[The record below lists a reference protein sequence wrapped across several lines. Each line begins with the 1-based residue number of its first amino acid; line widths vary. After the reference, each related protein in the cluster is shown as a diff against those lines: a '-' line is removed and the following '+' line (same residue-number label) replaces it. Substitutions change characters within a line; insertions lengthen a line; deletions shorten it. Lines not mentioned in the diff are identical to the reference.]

1 MKRAMLFGVLL
12 VACGAK
18 DEAKPAVAP
27 AATPEAAPSSAP
39 AAVAPSSGKQ
49 KRTRTRAS
57 APPERDGTKPK
68 NGRALNPRDPVGRM
82 VFVRADDHCFVEVA
96 GKGAREGEVTRATE
110 DVDCPPGANDPAFDH
125 CTAQIVLE
133 EGTTKCY
140 CVNGSA
146 HPRPMPNPTPCPTSK

>member
-1 MKRAMLFGVLL
+1 MRYALFGLVL

-18 DEAKPAVAP
+18 EKEAMPSAVPEPAPSASPAASLAP
-27 AATPEAAPSSAP
+27 AEKSS
-39 AAVAPSSGKQ
+39 SKQ

-82 VFVRADDHCFVEVA
+82 VFMRADDHCYVEVA
-96 GKGAREGEVTRATE
+96 SKGAADGEVTRATE

-125 CTAQIVLE
+125 CTAQIVIE
-133 EGTTKCY
+133 EGKCY
-140 CVNGSA
+140 CVNGAA
-146 HPRPMPNPTPCPTSK
+146 HPRPMPNPTPCPTTK